1 MMNESRRKALK
12 RGGISSA
19 LFAGLVGG
27 LLKPQ
32 QLLAAVWN
40 APAFEAKTVADAL
53 KSLHISDVTDS
64 KDVVL
69 NAPDI
74 AENGAVVPIEITSKI
89 PGTQSITV
97 LVDKNPFP
105 YIGTFDVSKGALPF
119 VHVRV
124 KMGET
129 SNLRVIVAAGGKY
142 YQSVKEV
149 KITIGGCGG

>member
-12 RGGISSA
+12 RGGLSGA
-19 LFAGLVGG
+19 LFAGLAGG

-32 QLLAAVWN
+32 ELLAAVWN

-53 KSLHISDVTDS
+53 KSLHISDVADS